1 MTLRMP
7 PPEAMH
13 GAADEFGGTDFPDA
27 VPLEPASEM
36 QHVASSVLRQ
46 GRARANEYGAE
57 LVVVAIQRDPT
68 PTAQLEALPDPRYG
82 FGYASTSDDAETVA
96 LALHAIARRLERA

>member
-1 MTLRMP
+1 MTAEILTVTCDGETAVDDRRERP
-7 PPEAMH
+7 I
-13 GAADEFGGTDFPDA
+13 G

-36 QHVASSVLRQ
+36 QHVASSVLRR
-46 GRARANEYGAE
+46 GRAQANEYGAE

-68 PTAQLEALPDPRYG
+68 PAAALEAMPDPRYG